1 MALFEL
7 SLTGTPVDVSALWGV
22 GVGTAFTARG
32 QNLGQFAIYRMVA
45 ATAPTDLDGAVFQYQ
60 PGEIFTFTVNAGATD
75 GNTYFATGGETVR
88 VVLEDNLPL

>member
-1 MALFEL
+1 MSMFLL
-7 SLTGTPVDVSALWGV
+7 TLTGTPVDITALWSV
-22 GVGTAFTARG
+22 GVGSAFKARG

-60 PGEIFTFTVNAGATD
+60 PGEIFTFAVHSGAVD

-88 VVLEDNLPL
+88 VVLEDNLP